1 MRIFAVLKLVLILT
15 VICRSQQFGF
25 IKNLFDKA
33 KKAVE
38 EVKNIVINSFIE
50 VINNDDRAV
59 GGDVTITTSGCN
71 SAQFRSDLIA
81 TSENHLLISRS
92 WGSDCA
98 CFPERKIPYLFI
110 NNVSSEKTLMFNT
123 IKLTLR
129 NNPKGCD
136 GEIKITTLNKVDTFL
151 NKVNTFRGTIRGM
164 YANFKNS
171 LNSALG
177 TFNTAKGLFVLIK
190 NEKENN
196 LNLID
201 ALNQRLRQVTES
213 LNAIN
218 KRREDTNLALQ
229 SIGLKLQSLN
239 LKSTVSQKTSDSCYA
254 DMNAMINMRDTY
266 VKFKN
271 EFTPEKIYQIL
282 NKEISNLCKFH
293 LVADDINLIV
303 PSQAPEMQKQV
314 EKVTRSH
321 EIEPLLKHLDNDYY
335 CNLSDKDN

>member
-1 MRIFAVLKLVLILT
+1 MKIFALLKLILVLTL
-15 VICRSQQFGF
+15 VSKSVQWGF
-25 IKNLFDKA
+25 FKNIFDNA

-38 EVKNIVINSFIE
+38 EIKNIVINSFIE
-50 VINNDDRAV
+50 IVNTDERAV
-59 GGDVTITTSGCN
+59 GGDVTITTSGCS

-92 WGSDCA
+92 WGSDCE
-98 CFPERKIPYLFI
+98 CFPQRKIPYMFI
-110 NNVSSEKTLMFNT
+110 SNISSERTLMFNT

-136 GEIKITTLNKVDTFL
+136 GEIKITTLNKIDTFL

-171 LNSALG
+171 LNGALG
-177 TFNTAKGLFVLIK
+177 TFNTVKGLFVLIK
-190 NEKENN
+190 NEKDNN
-196 LNLID
+196 LNLIE

-218 KRREDTNLALQ
+218 KRREDTNLSLQ

-239 LKSTVSQKTSDSCYA
+239 LKSTVSQKTNDQCNA
-254 DMNAMINMRDTY
+254 DLNAMINMKETY
-266 VKFKN
+266 EKFKN

-321 EIEPLLKHLDNDYY
+321 EIEPLLKHLDNDYF
-335 CNLSDKDN
+335 CNLTDKDN